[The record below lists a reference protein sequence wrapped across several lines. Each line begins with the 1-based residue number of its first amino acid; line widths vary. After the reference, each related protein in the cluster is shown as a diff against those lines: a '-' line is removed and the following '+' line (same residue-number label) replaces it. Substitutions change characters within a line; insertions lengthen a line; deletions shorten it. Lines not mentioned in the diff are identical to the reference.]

1 MKILLITSSFPSK
14 ERVAAMFLLDLIA
27 ELNNLGFEVHVLTQ
41 NCDSNKAES
50 RTLWNGCSVTNFAW
64 KGGDMPLVNL
74 MERPLSGVSLVTQF
88 YLSGI
93 KTGLKIV
100 KKWNPNFI
108 FAEWL
113 VPAGFIAFIISSLTK
128 IPYAARALGSDILIG
143 GEKPI
148 IKNCLRLVAR
158 HAAVLFADGFKLC
171 EKTSELTGGKECHFA
186 PTSRN
191 LSNRKSDFNWLNDAG
206 FFTTCTIARLEKVK
220 GHIYLVN
227 AVRFLTNKGIA
238 VRSYI
243 VGNGEEYDYLSRR
256 IRELGLENRVILT
269 GRLED
274 GDITDLLQH
283 VDCVVIPSL
292 SESIPLVFG
301 EAVSAR
307 RPLIVTDVGD
317 MKYLVEKYN
326 LGYVV
331 PRQESRVLANA
342 IEKMS
347 KNPNRSQFSDD
358 SDKILDLLSL
368 KDAARTIVGELIRH
382 SCGKTQDSLKG

>member
-1 MKILLITSSFPSK
+1 
-14 ERVAAMFLLDLIA
+14 MFLPDLIH
-27 ELNNLGFEVHVLTQ
+27 ELNKLGCEVCVLTQ
-41 NCDSNKAES
+41 NCNSDRTES
-50 RTLWNGCSVTNFAW
+50 RILWDGCKVTNFAW
-64 KGGDMPLVNL
+64 KGGDIPLIDL
-74 MERPLSGVSLVTQF
+74 MEKPFAGVPLATQF
-88 YLSGI
+88 FFSAI
-93 KTGLKIV
+93 RTGRKIAR
-100 KKWNPNFI
+100 KWKPDFI

-113 VPAGFIAFIISSLTK
+113 IPAGMVAYVISKLTC
-128 IPYAARALGSDILIG
+128 IPYAVRALGSDILIG
-143 GEKPI
+143 VEKPI

-171 EKTSELTGGKECHFA
+171 EKTSELAGGKECHFA
-186 PTSRN
+186 QTSRN
-191 LSNRKSDFNWLNDAG
+191 LSNRKSDFNWLDDAG

-227 AVRFLTNKGIA
+227 AVRFLTNKGRA

-283 VDCVVIPSL
+283 VDCVIIPSL
-292 SESIPLVFG
+292 SESIPLVFS

-317 MKYLVEKYN
+317 MKYLVEKCN

-331 PRQESRVLANA
+331 PRRESRALADA

-347 KNPNRSQFSDD
+347 KNPNRSQFSND
-358 SDKILDLLSL
+358 SDKILNLLSL
-368 KDAARTIVGELIRH
+368 KDAARTIVGELIRY
-382 SCGKTQDSLKG
+382 SCGKAQDSSKR